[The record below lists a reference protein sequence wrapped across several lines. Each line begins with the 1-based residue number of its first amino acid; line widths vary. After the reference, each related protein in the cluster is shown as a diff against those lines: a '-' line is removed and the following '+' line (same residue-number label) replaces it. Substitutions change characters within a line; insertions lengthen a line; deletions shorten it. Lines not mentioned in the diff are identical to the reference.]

1 MKKEKTAYEK
11 HLESL
16 VKYWQ
21 KVSLAEREKNMK
33 LEEIIKDIEK
43 KIYGIEGGN
52 K

>member
-21 KVSLAEREKNMK
+21 KIASAEREKNMK
-33 LEEIIKDIEK
+33 LEEIIKDIEN
-43 KIYGIEGGN
+43 KIYGLE
-52 K
+52 KEDK